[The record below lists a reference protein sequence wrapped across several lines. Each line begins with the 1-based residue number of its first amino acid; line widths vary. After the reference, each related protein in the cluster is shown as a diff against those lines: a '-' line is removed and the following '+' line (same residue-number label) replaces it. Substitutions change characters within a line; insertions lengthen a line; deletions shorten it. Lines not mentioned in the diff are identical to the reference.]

1 MSADTPVPPSERDA
15 VDSDTAANGRAVAAS
30 TEAPSS
36 VAPKTRAAADPPLAA
51 PATVSEDTP
60 ATSDGATYLA
70 IAQSP
75 DFETLRRTLR
85 RFVFPVAA
93 AFLIWY
99 ALYVLLSAFARD
111 FMSTKVVGNINV
123 ALVFGL
129 LQFVTTFAI
138 AWWYARYADRRI
150 DPLSAQLKAS
160 VENGADR

>member
-1 MSADTPVPPSERDA
+1 MSADTPVPPSERDT
-15 VDSDTAANGRAVAAS
+15 VDTDTTVNSRAVAAS
-30 TEAPSS
+30 TEEPSPVPS
-36 VAPKTRAAADPPLAA
+36 QSRAAADSPLAA
-51 PATVSEDTP
+51 PATASPDVSADAAGP
-60 ATSDGATYLA
+60 TYLA
-70 IAQSP
+70 VADSP
-75 DFETLRRTLR
+75 EFATLRRTMR
-85 RFVFPVAA
+85 RFVFPLAG

-123 ALVFGL
+123 ALIFGL

>member
-15 VDSDTAANGRAVAAS
+15 P
-30 TEAPSS
+30 AP
-36 VAPKTRAAADPPLAA
+36 ADPNTRAAADPPRAA
-51 PATVSEDTP
+51 DTP
-60 ATSDGATYLA
+60 AQEASADPAGTRYLEVA
-70 IAQSP
+70 NSP
-75 DFETLRRTLR
+75 EFDTLRRTMR
-85 RFVFPVAA
+85 RFVFPLAG

-99 ALYVLLSAFARD
+99 SLYVLLSAFARD